1 MIHANYLNLGVSISY
16 YTTWNTHALLR
27 VVAKLKRDRVHRVIK
42 EASRHR
48 DTPICGGC
56 CYFMSFAELPI
67 ALFIA
72 LLYKSGLAK
81 SE

>member
-1 MIHANYLNLGVSISY
+1 MIQANYLNLGVSISY

-27 VVAKLKRDRVHRVIK
+27 VVAMLKRDRVHSVIK

-48 DTPICGGC
+48 DTPICGRC

-67 ALFIA
+67 ALFIVEMPCN
-72 LLYKSGLAK
+72 K
-81 SE
+81 